1 MKIIKRLLAFVVFI
15 FFMTTLSAQEKYTNV
30 MSTSLIRLEND
41 LNMPFGKFNA
51 KFMAGFEYQKHVKKF
66 LWGFKYE
73 HGINQHFDEF
83 GINCDECYIGRIYTR
98 EDNFYLN
105 VHYPLMKNKRES
117 LILNS
122 GIAAYYANINRS
134 GMVGTGFE
142 GTEVKFINYTRHHIG
157 MAPSLTMQYFPHKQ
171 FFLALNSTLRMGLVP
186 MKKYNRN
193 YHEFVITAPELR
205 MGICF

>member
-83 GINCDECYIGRIYTR
+83 GIN
-98 EDNFYLN
+98 
-105 VHYPLMKNKRES
+105 
-117 LILNS
+117 
-122 GIAAYYANINRS
+122 
-134 GMVGTGFE
+134 
-142 GTEVKFINYTRHHIG
+142 
-157 MAPSLTMQYFPHKQ
+157 
-171 FFLALNSTLRMGLVP
+171 
-186 MKKYNRN
+186 
-193 YHEFVITAPELR
+193 
-205 MGICF
+205 